1 MLVSIHKQLIFPVL
15 IFLLSFPVNAQEKE
29 WSLEEC
35 IDTAFV
41 RNKNLLIAQNQ
52 LEIAEL
58 RNQEAKA
65 NLIPK
70 LMVQGDYKYFSDLP
84 YQLLPN
90 VAFGGIEGTYKE
102 IQFGVP
108 HNIGASLS
116 FKMPIY
122 DPQIMGSIQV
132 SETYQE
138 LSLLQQSKTKE
149 QVYLEISG
157 LYYNAQ
163 ILKNRLDFLRKNL
176 INSQR
181 LHKNTELLYDQKLAM
196 RTDLDKVTLQ
206 IQQLEMQVFQA
217 ESQYNT
223 ILKGLKFA
231 MGLPLDTELEIPTAI
246 AQVEETNWET
256 KSTLDYQIQESRYKI
271 VNHELRTLKNSR
283 IPSLSLLGNYGATGF
298 GYTGD
303 PEAFLDFYRV
313 SFVGAQVSFPLFNG
327 TVTQKKIRQKEIELA
342 TSQVQKDLV
351 ADQTLLQTQTALMQQ
366 SVSARQLETSKSQI
380 ELAESVYNRTLLQQQ
395 EKMASLTEV
404 LLADNALRDSQQ
416 QYLNAMVDYLKATLE
431 LKKSSG
437 NILN

>member
-1 MLVSIHKQLIFPVL
+1 MLVSIHKHLIFSFL
-15 IFLLSFPVNAQEKE
+15 IFLLSFPVNAQVRE

-41 RNKNLLIAQNQ
+41 HNKNLLIAQNQ
-52 LEIAEL
+52 LEIASL

-70 LMVQGDYKYFSDLP
+70 LMVQGDYKYYTDLP
-84 YQLLPN
+84 FQLLPEA
-90 VAFGGIEGTYKE
+90 AFGGPEGLYRE
-102 IQFGVP
+102 VQFGVP
-108 HNIGASLS
+108 HNIGAFLS

-132 SETYQE
+132 SKTYQE

-149 QVYLEISG
+149 QVYLEISS

-163 ILKNRLDFLRKNL
+163 ILKNRLDFIRKNL

-181 LHKNTELLYDQKLAM
+181 LHKNTQLLYDQKLAM

-206 IQQLEMQVFQA
+206 IQQLEMQVFQT
-217 ESQYNT
+217 ESQYST
-223 ILKGLKFA
+223 ILKGLKFT
-231 MGLPLDTELEIPTAI
+231 MGLPLDTQLEISTAI
-246 AQVEETNWET
+246 AEIEETSWET
-256 KSTLDYQIQESRYKI
+256 KSTLDFQIQESRYKI

-283 IPSLSLLGNYGATGF
+283 IPNLSLYGNYGTTGF

-303 PEAFLDFYRV
+303 PTAFLDFYQV
-313 SFVGAQVSFPLFNG
+313 SFVGAQLSFPLFNG

-342 TSQVQKDLV
+342 TSQFQKDLV
-351 ADQTLLQTQTALMQQ
+351 TDQTMLQTQTALLQQ
-366 SVSARQLETSKSQI
+366 SVSAKQLETTKSQI
-380 ELAESVYNRTLLQQQ
+380 ELAESVYNRTLLQQK
-395 EKMASLTEV
+395 ERIASLTEV

-416 QYLNAMVDYLKATLE
+416 QYLNALVDYLKATLE